1 MTWCTPPKLA
11 VLVSQAIA
19 ALPDDGTAIST
30 TAWRKA
36 FRRVP
41 GRRAERVPVSDEM
54 AARVEKTL
62 TERELVEVRSGK
74 ARRLQRHF
82 RPESTEE
89 KQALAM
95 EFCALFA
102 KGLLDKLVLLEQDT
116 GTYLRNHFLNIEPER
131 MQEFSKRL
139 DEALR
144 RLAEEFAA
152 DPSARTQL
160 LNVLVT
166 ATPF

>member
-1 MTWCTPPKLA
+1 M
-11 VLVSQAIA
+11 
-19 ALPDDGTAIST
+19 
-30 TAWRKA
+30 
-36 FRRVP
+36 
-41 GRRAERVPVSDEM
+41 SDEM